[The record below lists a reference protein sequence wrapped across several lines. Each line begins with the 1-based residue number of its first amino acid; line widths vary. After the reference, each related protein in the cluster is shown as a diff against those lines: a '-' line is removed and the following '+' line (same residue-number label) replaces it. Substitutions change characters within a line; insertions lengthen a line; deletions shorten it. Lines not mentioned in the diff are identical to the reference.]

1 MHYRLLSVK
10 PQKDKTLLLVF
21 QNGVEKIYNV
31 RSLYSEYPQMKIFE
45 DNQELF
51 EQVQID
57 VGENGI
63 IWNDELDLDASG
75 LWEDG
80 IETGNIYDVDI
91 TSTLG
96 YNLSKARNTCN
107 MFQRDLAELSGI
119 KQSDI
124 SDIERGK
131 ANPTIKTLKRLA
143 DAMNMQLKIVFIPK
157 E

>member
-21 QNGVEKIYNV
+21 QNGIEKTYNI
-31 RSLYSEYPQMKIFE
+31 RSLYSSYPQMKIFE

-51 EQVQID
+51 EQVRID

-80 IETGNIYDVDI
+80 IETGIIHEVDI
-91 TSTLG
+91 NSILG
-96 YNLSKARNTCN
+96 YNLANARNTCN
-107 MFQRDLAELSGI
+107 MFQRDLAKLSGI

-143 DAMNMQLKIVFIPK
+143 DSMNMQLKIEFVPK
-157 E
+157 